1 MSPTPQRTE
10 KRKFARYITRPE
22 IFAALGKKFSRVGRV
37 KDVSLGGVA
46 FEYITDEHNENDLTL
61 IDIFA
66 TGNGLHLS
74 RIPCRKIYEVS
85 VKDTTEVSSFSSEL
99 KTKRCGVEF
108 DSLTDEQTSQ
118 VKHLIERYTDSKVQR

>member
-1 MSPTPQRTE
+1 MCPASPKTE

-46 FEYITDEHNENDLTL
+46 FEYITDELNENDLTL

-85 VKDTTEVSSFSSEL
+85 VKDTTEVSSLSSEL
-99 KTKRCGVEF
+99 RTKRCGVEF
-108 DSLTDEQTSQ
+108 DDLTKSELSQ
-118 VKHLIERYTDSKVQR
+118 VKHLIETYATK

>member
-1 MSPTPQRTE
+1 MCPASPKTE

-22 IFAALGKKFSRVGRV
+22 IFAALGKSFSRVGRV

-46 FEYITDEHNENDLTL
+46 FEYIAEEQNEDDLSS

-85 VKDTTEVSSFSSEL
+85 VKDTTEVSSLSSEL
-99 KTKRCGVEF
+99 RTKRCGVEF
-108 DSLTDEQTSQ
+108 DDLTKSELSQ
-118 VKHLIERYTDSKVQR
+118 VKHLIETYAAK